1 MKNIVWIAIS
11 SGLLMQPVLADDL
24 FFEATGKISTE
35 VTIYAD
41 DGQFENQDYRTNLSL
56 SAEPEF
62 YWAWNDQQDNLTFT
76 PFFRKDQRDS
86 ERTHADIR
94 ELSWSHFEDNWELRT
109 GFRQVFW
116 GVTEFQ
122 NIVDV
127 INQKDTVEGLDK
139 EHKLGQPMVNLS
151 LVKDWGIVDF
161 YVLPG
166 FRERT
171 SAGLD
176 GRLRA
181 GLVVDDDATTYEASN
196 NDRHIDLAARWGHSF
211 DVYDIGAHWYKGTDR
226 TPQFNAISYNGKN
239 VFSAHYQQIEQ
250 VGLDV
255 QATID
260 SWLWKGELIYQNN
273 PVEDFWASQLGVEYT
288 FYGIQNSATDLGVL
302 IEYGT
307 DQRGKQANSIM
318 QNDVGVG
325 ARFDLN
331 DTQSTSVLAGLIY
344 DFDFYTTS
352 FSVKGDRRIG
362 EDWKASI
369 EARVFATGNSNDP
382 AAIFAKDDHIKLT
395 FDRYF

>member
-11 SGLLMQPVLADDL
+11 SGLLMQPALADEL

-94 ELSWSHFEDNWELRT
+94 ELSWSHLEDNWELRT
-109 GFRQVFW
+109 GFRKVFW

-181 GLVVDDDATTYEASN
+181 GLVVDDDTTTYEASN
-196 NDRHIDLAARWGHSF
+196 NDRHIDLAARWGYYY

-226 TPQFNAISYNGKN
+226 TPQFNAISHNGEN
-239 VFSAHYQQIEQ
+239 VLSAHYQQIEQ

-260 SWLWKGELIYQNN
+260 SWLWKGELIYQDN

-288 FYGIQNSATDLGVL
+288 FYGIQDSATDLGVL
-302 IEYGT
+302 FEYGK

-318 QNDVGVG
+318 QNDIGIG

-331 DTQSTSVLAGLIY
+331 DTQSTTVLAGLIY
-344 DFDFYTTS
+344 DVDFHTTS
-352 FSVKGDRRIG
+352 FSVEGDRRIG
-362 EDWKASI
+362 EGWKASI
-369 EARVFATGNSNDP
+369 EARVFSTGNSNDP
-382 AAIFAKDDHIKLT
+382 AAIFAKDDYIKLT

>member
-94 ELSWSHFEDNWELRT
+94 ELSWSHLEDNWELRT

-395 FDRYF
+395 FDQYF

>member
-11 SGLLMQPVLADDL
+11 IGLLMQPALADEL
-24 FFEATGKISTE
+24 FFEVTGKISTE

-94 ELSWSHFEDNWELRT
+94 ELSWSHLEDNWELRT
-109 GFRQVFW
+109 GFRKVFW

-181 GLVVDDDATTYEASN
+181 GLVVDDDTTIYEASN
-196 NDRHIDLAARWGHSF
+196 NDRHIDLAARWGHYF

-226 TPQFNAISYNGKN
+226 TPQFNAISHNGEN
-239 VFSAHYQQIEQ
+239 VLSAHYQQIEQ

-260 SWLWKGELIYQNN
+260 SWLWKGELIYQDN

-288 FYGIQNSATDLGVL
+288 FYGILDSATDLGVL
-302 IEYGT
+302 FEFGK

-318 QNDVGVG
+318 QNDIGIG
-325 ARFDLN
+325 G
-331 DTQSTSVLAGLIY
+331 TQSTTVLAGLIY
-344 DFDFYTTS
+344 DFDYHTTS
-352 FSVKGDRRIG
+352 FSVEGDRRIG
-362 EDWKASI
+362 KDWKASI
-369 EARVFATGNSNDP
+369 EVRVFSTGNSNDP
-382 AAIFAKDDHIKLT
+382 AAIFAKDDYIKLT